1 MAQKRAKTDPFEDL
15 TWGDLEEWAGAAIVS
30 RGRSYQRGRRVQ
42 NLARSGSGGL
52 VAWVLGTH
60 RYATVVEAKDGN
72 LTSFCTCPYGGTCK
86 HAVAVV
92 LEYLECLKQ
101 KREVPA
107 VAERDR
113 RLRLLDES
121 RQEEDARDE
130 EESWDEEGEDE
141 EYDEDGED
149 EDTVR
154 TAPRRAKKVAA
165 DTLSTFLEQQS
176 KEQLVTLLKEQAK
189 RHPTVRQDLQDRRNL
204 SSGAVKKLVKAVRE
218 EINELD
224 SKPDWDDDWG
234 GGGSSGDY
242 ARIRERLEALLAAGH
257 TDEVVSLGEEL
268 LEAGTRRVETTDD
281 EGETAE
287 EIASCMDLVFRA
299 LPQSS
304 LSPAEQMLWAID
316 AELDDQYELCRGA
329 EAFWKQDHPAADW
342 NIVAEKL
349 AQRLKQYKATKG
361 EDSFSR
367 SYRRDHLSDR
377 LIEALENAGRHE
389 EIIPL
394 CEREAEE
401 TGSYLRLVDALKKAK
416 RWEEAEQWI
425 YKGIKATQKRWPGIA
440 GQLRTALRELRE
452 REKDWPRVA
461 AFHAEDFFQQPELH
475 TFQEL
480 QKAAERAGALT
491 NQLLAFSRRQILQIR
506 MIDLNVVVRETE
518 GMLRRLLDEA
528 IGLEVVVGDDPGF
541 VNADPTQLQ
550 QILMNLVVNA
560 RDAMEAG
567 GKITIMSQA
576 ISVEE
581 SLPGMPE
588 DVPPGS
594 YVRLSVM
601 DTGTG
606 ISPEVLPKIF
616 EPFFTTKAVG
626 RGTGLGL
633 ATVNG
638 IVHQSGGRILVESR
652 VKQGTAFHVYFPR
665 FEGTVVASLQ
675 PAAT

>member
-1 MAQKRAKTDPFEDL
+1 MLLFFGLYGWRGEGGDGIPIMLAFLAGVGGYLTALWAAPREWWQRRWWLPLLFLADVGVITAGLFLTQGFESDLYLGYFLVIFMASVGQSIKNGLWIGGVAGLVYFMGTVGSLGGGVAASSVLLMRLPFFFVIALICSYFSSVVKEEREQL
-15 TWGDLEEWAGAAIVS
+15 AVERIKIEMLEEARAELESRVRERTSELEQALEEATRTQAKLIQTERMAALGQFAGGIAHDFNNVLTVILGYSECALDDVEAID
-30 RGRSYQRGRRVQ
+30 GRRMA
-42 NLARSGSGGL
+42 L
-52 VAWVLGTH
+52 
-60 RYATVVEAKDGN
+60 
-72 LTSFCTCPYGGTCK
+72 
-86 HAVAVV
+86 
-92 LEYLECLKQ
+92 
-101 KREVPA
+101 
-107 VAERDR
+107 
-113 RLRLLDES
+113 
-121 RQEEDARDE
+121 QE
-130 EESWDEEGEDE
+130 
-141 EYDEDGED
+141 
-149 EDTVR
+149 
-154 TAPRRAKKVAA
+154 
-165 DTLSTFLEQQS
+165 
-176 KEQLVTLLKEQAK
+176 
-189 RHPTVRQDLQDRRNL
+189 
-204 SSGAVKKLVKAVRE
+204 
-218 EINELD
+218 
-224 SKPDWDDDWG
+224 
-234 GGGSSGDY
+234 
-242 ARIRERLEALLAAGH
+242 IR
-257 TDEVVSLGEEL
+257 
-268 LEAGTRRVETTDD
+268 
-281 EGETAE
+281 
-287 EIASCMDLVFRA
+287 
-299 LPQSS
+299 
-304 LSPAEQMLWAID
+304 
-316 AELDDQYELCRGA
+316 
-329 EAFWKQDHPAADW
+329 
-342 NIVAEKL
+342 
-349 AQRLKQYKATKG
+349 
-361 EDSFSR
+361 
-367 SYRRDHLSDR
+367 
-377 LIEALENAGRHE
+377 
-389 EIIPL
+389 
-394 CEREAEE
+394 
-401 TGSYLRLVDALKKAK
+401 
-416 RWEEAEQWI
+416 
-425 YKGIKATQKRWPGIA
+425 
-440 GQLRTALRELRE
+440 
-452 REKDWPRVA
+452 
-461 AFHAEDFFQQPELH
+461 
-475 TFQEL
+475 
-480 QKAAERAGALT
+480 KAAERAGALT

>member
-1 MAQKRAKTDPFEDL
+1 MTLWLLSEENPMAQKRAKTDPFEDL

-101 KREVPA
+101 KREVPT

-113 RLRLLDES
+113 RLKLLDES
-121 RQEEDARDE
+121 RQEEDAWDE

-224 SKPDWDDDWG
+224 SEPDWDDDWG

-242 ARIRERLEALLAAGH
+242 ARMRERLEALLAAGH

-304 LSPAEQMLWAID
+304 LSPAEQMLWAMD

-329 EAFWKQDHPAADW
+329 EAFWKQNHPAADW

-401 TGSYLRLVDALKKAK
+401 TGSYLRLVNYLKKAK

-425 YKGIKATQKRWPGIA
+425 HKGIKATQKKWPGIA
-440 GQLRTALRELRE
+440 SELRTALREMRE
-452 REKDWPRVA
+452 REKDWLRVA
-461 AFHAEDFFQQPELH
+461 AFHAEDFFQQPGLH

-480 QKAAERAGALT
+480 QKAAERAGVWSAVRAAAMHYLETGKLPQKAKEQGIPPWPLPETGLPALAERQKLPAPMTETLIDIAIAEKRPDEVLRWYDQRKPRSTVWGYGWFDDDRIALAVADAYPDRAIVIWKKMAESQIALT
-491 NQLLAFSRRQILQIR
+491 QVRAYDTAAGYLRKLQRVLKKLDREQDWKSYLAALRQANIR
-506 MIDLNVVVRETE
+506 KPR
-518 GMLRRLLDEA
+518 
-528 IGLEVVVGDDPGF
+528 
-541 VNADPTQLQ
+541 
-550 QILMNLVVNA
+550 
-560 RDAMEAG
+560 
-567 GKITIMSQA
+567 
-576 ISVEE
+576 
-581 SLPGMPE
+581 
-588 DVPPGS
+588 
-594 YVRLSVM
+594 
-601 DTGTG
+601 
-606 ISPEVLPKIF
+606 
-616 EPFFTTKAVG
+616 
-626 RGTGLGL
+626 
-633 ATVNG
+633 
-638 IVHQSGGRILVESR
+638 LVEILDGLTGR
-652 VKQGTAFHVYFPR
+652 R
-665 FEGTVVASLQ
+665 IIEGG
-675 PAAT
+675 